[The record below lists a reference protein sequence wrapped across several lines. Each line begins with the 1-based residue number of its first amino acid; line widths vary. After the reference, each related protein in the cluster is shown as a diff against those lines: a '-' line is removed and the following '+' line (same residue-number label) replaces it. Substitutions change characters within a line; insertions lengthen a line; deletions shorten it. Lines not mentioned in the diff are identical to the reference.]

1 MYAFRS
7 LQLKITLGDF
17 FFSCALEIQLLNS
30 NDCWIKD
37 AAATMATAH
46 DEHCTFNTQRK
57 IVLLLFRKVPILL
70 KCHTSY
76 LKNGKKTNVFIVNIH
91 NGTFCHSSL
100 ADCYYWGCHRCHAIA
115 VLIKH
120 WKCLRFFS
128 HSHFICL
135 LCFFCYFLLC
145 GKGLQKTLNKTHC
158 YCFKLHFAS
167 VIHSFVWISVYQVSI
182 WNRIF
187 KVNNNE
193 RKKIESWF
201 SNL

>member
-30 NDCWIKD
+30 WLLDKRCCSHNGNSTRWTLHIQHIQKNSF
-37 AAATMATAH
+37 
-46 DEHCTFNTQRK
+46 TFVSQSSHTVKMPHQ
-57 IVLLLFRKVPILL
+57 LFA
-70 KCHTSY
+70 
-76 LKNGKKTNVFIVNIH
+76 KKANVFIVNIH

-128 HSHFICL
+128 HSHFNL
-135 LCFFCYFLLC
+135 PFMFFFATFCCVAKACKKHWIKRIVTVLNC
-145 GKGLQKTLNKTHC
+145 TLPQSFRVL
-158 YCFKLHFAS
+158 FKFRCIRWAFEIEYS
-167 VIHSFVWISVYQVSI
+167 KWITT
-182 WNRIF
+182 
-187 KVNNNE
+187 NE
-193 RKKIESWF
+193 KK
-201 SNL
+201 